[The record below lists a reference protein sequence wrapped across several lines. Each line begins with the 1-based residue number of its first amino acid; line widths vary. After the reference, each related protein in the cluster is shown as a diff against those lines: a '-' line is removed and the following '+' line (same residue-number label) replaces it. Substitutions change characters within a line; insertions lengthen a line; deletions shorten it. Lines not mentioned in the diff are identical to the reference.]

1 MISSYNISSQAVL
14 ANGTVS
20 FSTDRIL
27 TGCTV
32 TRNNSTF
39 QLNKPGY
46 YYITFN
52 AVAAATTTVGELTV
66 ELYNNG
72 VAVPG
77 AQASVTT
84 TTAGENSNFSFST
97 IVKVPAFCG
106 CPCAN
111 NSVAKLTII
120 NTGVDA
126 TFINANINIT
136 KLC

>member
-1 MISSYNISSQAVL
+1 MISSYNTTSQAI
-14 ANGTVS
+14 ATNGLLNFT
-20 FSTDRIL
+20 TDRIL

-32 TRNNSTF
+32 TRDGQTF

-46 YYITFN
+46 YYVTFN
-52 AVAAATTTVGELTV
+52 AVAAATITVGELTV

-77 AQASVTT
+77 AEASYTT
-84 TTAGENSNFSFST
+84 TTAGDNSNYAFST
-97 IVKVPAFCG
+97 IIRVLPSCCVV
-106 CPCAN
+106 N
-111 NSVAKLTII
+111 NTARLTVV

-126 TFINANINIT
+126 TYTNVNINIT

>member
-1 MISSYNISSQAVL
+1 MISSYNTTSQAV
-14 ANGTVS
+14 ATNGLLT
-20 FSTDRIL
+20 FTTDRIL
-27 TGCTV
+27 TGCTA
-32 TRNNSTF
+32 TRNDQTF

-46 YYITFN
+46 YYVTFN

-77 AQASVTT
+77 AEASYTT
-84 TTAGENSNFSFST
+84 TTAGDNANYAFST
-97 IVKVPAFCG
+97 IIRVPPSC
-106 CPCAN
+106 CVVN
-111 NSVAKLTII
+111 NTARLTVV

-126 TFINANINIT
+126 TYANVNINIT

>member
-1 MISSYNISSQAVL
+1 MISSYNTISQAI
-14 ANGTVS
+14 ATNGLLNFT
-20 FSTDRIL
+20 TDRIL
-27 TGCTV
+27 TGCTA
-32 TRNNSTF
+32 TRDGQTF

-46 YYITFN
+46 YYVTFN

-77 AQASVTT
+77 AEASYTT
-84 TTAGENSNFSFST
+84 TTAGDNSNYAFST
-97 IVKVPAFCG
+97 IIRVLPSCCVV
-106 CPCAN
+106 N
-111 NSVAKLTII
+111 NSARLTVV

-126 TFINANINIT
+126 TYTNVNINIT

>member
-1 MISSYNISSQAVL
+1 MINTYNTTTQNVV
-14 ANGTVS
+14 ANGTIT
-20 FSTDRIL
+20 FTTDRIL

-32 TRNNSTF
+32 TRNGSTF

-46 YYITFN
+46 YYVTFN
-52 AVAAATTTVGELTV
+52 AVAAATETVGDLTV

-77 AQASVTT
+77 AIATVTT
-84 TTAGENSNFSFST
+84 TTAGNNDNYAFTTIIRVLPSCPMVNNTANLT
-97 IVKVPAFCG
+97 IV
-106 CPCAN
+106 
-111 NSVAKLTII
+111 

-126 TFINANINIT
+126 TYAVANINIT

>member
-1 MISSYNISSQAVL
+1 MLSSYNTTSQAIVS
-14 ANGTVS
+14 NGLLDFT
-20 FSTDRIL
+20 TDRIL
-27 TGCTV
+27 TGCTA
-32 TRNNSTF
+32 TRDGQTF

-46 YYITFN
+46 YYVTFN

-77 AQASVTT
+77 AEASYTT
-84 TTAGENSNFSFST
+84 TTAGENANYAFS
-97 IVKVPAFCG
+97 IIIRVPPSC
-106 CPCAN
+106 CVVN
-111 NSVAKLTII
+111 NTARLTVV

-126 TFINANINIT
+126 TYTNVNINIT